1 MKPINQSLFSSVF
14 CVLAGIAGT
23 AHGTNAEFQDFFFAV
38 CESPTGELAERC
50 GETQDDLGDLSGNS
64 EDSLNPNQT
73 TSSNQS
79 PLANARSQI
88 GRAQER
94 VDRLNGEETSQ
105 PAAEVSIGPFS
116 LLIDGSFTNFDQDA
130 GEFERGFDG
139 DSWAIELGFDKRL
152 SDKAVVGAFVGWD
165 SSELDFDRDEAGR
178 NFTPQQNSG
187 VSETDTVSFTVFGAY
202 DFSDAWYAEGS
213 LGYSWSEHSFQRNV
227 VFQESTRTIGQT
239 DVIAR
244 GDPDGESY
252 WASVGF
258 GYRYV
263 SGSWSATPYAG
274 LNLIRAE
281 IDGYQERDLNGSGLN
296 MIVSDNTRDSFTS
309 ALGLRL
315 NKAVSTSW
323 GVLIP
328 QLNVEYQHE
337 FDEDAQSSTTAFV
350 LDASQNTYIIEGDG
364 PDRDYFMAGAGL
376 VAIFPNGWIGFVNY
390 EGMFGYEDRSRHQIS
405 LGLRREM

>member
-1 MKPINQSLFSSVF
+1 MKPVNPSFFSGLF
-14 CVLAGIAGT
+14 CALALIAGA

-38 CESPTGELAERC
+38 CENPTGELAERC
-50 GETQDDLGDLSGNS
+50 GETQDALGDLSGNS

-165 SSELDFDRDEAGR
+165 SSELDFDQDEAGR

-187 VSETDTVSFTVFGAY
+187 VSESDTLSFTVFGAY

-252 WASVGF
+252 WASAGF

-263 SGSWSATPYAG
+263 NGSWSATPYAG

-296 MIVSDNTRDSFTS
+296 MIVSDNTRDSLTS

-315 NKAVSTSW
+315 NKAVSTNW

-337 FDEDAQSSTTAFV
+337 FDEDAQSSATAFV
-350 LDASQNTYIIEGDG
+350 LDASQNTYIIDGDG

-376 VAIFPNGWIGFVNY
+376 VAIFPNGWIGFMNY
-390 EGMFGYEDRSRHQIS
+390 EGMFGYEDRSRHQFS
-405 LGLRREM
+405 LGIRREM